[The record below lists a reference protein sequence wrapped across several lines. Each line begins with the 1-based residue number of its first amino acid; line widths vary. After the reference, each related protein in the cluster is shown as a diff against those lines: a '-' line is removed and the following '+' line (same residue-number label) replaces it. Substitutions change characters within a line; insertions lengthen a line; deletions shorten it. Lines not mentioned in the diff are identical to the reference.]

1 MSIVTQTT
9 DFKVKAGVIVAGTST
24 VSSST
29 GQTGTLQVNG
39 GAAISKNLIVG
50 TTSDFY
56 GDSKLYSNF
65 YVTGTSFLSDVT
77 INGITTS
84 TNTATATGFAQGSL
98 VLQGGAYV
106 GDNLIVMSTASSTAT
121 GLNNALYV
129 DGGFYAKTGLTSEGP
144 ALFKDT
150 VVFNGTATYVFSTN
164 TFYTDNILELHIPP
178 GGIDDVWSI
187 DDGKDIGIRIRYYD
201 DSNKNAAFVFA
212 NDTKQF
218 EFYKSGAEGTS
229 TFTNGVYGGI
239 KAGSLWLVDTTAT
252 SNTFTGALIVQGGA
266 GIAGDIYVGESVS
279 ANSLTARNLTDT
291 RLVIA
296 GFGGQLY
303 DYATLTFNTSTNI
316 IQGRI
321 TTATNSVF
329 ANTAT
334 NLAGG
339 TAGALVYQTDTG
351 STNFI
356 TLGTATYILTSN
368 GAEPF
373 WAPTGSAATASTATN
388 IEGGQ
393 TGQIPFQ
400 SAPGQTTFSSTLTY
414 KVDSGTLEVNGGST
428 ASGHIAASGDI
439 SSSSTVFTNYLRVS
453 NNTNSTG
460 TATGA
465 VTIVGGV
472 GIGQNL
478 HVGGDITVGVITTN
492 SNVSLLNGNNL
503 NLSSYTKTG
512 ISGSGL
518 INLDTYSGSDYR
530 SSKYFIQIV
539 DGTDVH
545 VTEMS
550 VFHDGTDSYK
560 TEYGYHYNNG
570 SLGSFN
576 AIYTASNVI
585 VTFLPAAANNM
596 TIKIV
601 RWSIT
606 S

>member
-1 MSIVTQTT
+1 MASIT
-9 DFKVKAGVIVAGTST
+9 DFIVNAGLRVSGTDVVT
-24 VSSST
+24 SSS
-29 GQTGTLQVNG
+29 GQVGVLQTLG
-39 GAAISKNLIVG
+39 GAAIRKNLIVG
-50 TTSDFY
+50 STVDIY
-56 GDSKLYSNF
+56 GTATFYSNLSI
-65 YVTGTSFLSDVT
+65 TGTISLSDINLSGIINSSNTTPASTTAGGTGAIVT
-77 INGITTS
+77 
-84 TNTATATGFAQGSL
+84 
-98 VLQGGAYV
+98 QGGAYL
-106 GDNLIVMSTASSTAT
+106 GDNLIIMSTASSTST
-121 GLNNALYV
+121 GLSNALYV
-129 DGGFYAKTGLTSEGP
+129 SGGAYVNDQFTVAGP

-150 VVFNGTATYVFSTN
+150 VVFNGTATYVYSTN

-178 GGIDDVWSI
+178 GGIDDVWTV

-201 DSNKNAAFVFA
+201 DSNKNAAVVFA

-229 TFTNGVYGGI
+229 TFANGVYSGI

-252 SNTFTGALIVQGGA
+252 NNTFTGALIVQGGA
-266 GIAGDIYVGESVS
+266 GIAGDIYAGAAVS
-279 ANSLTARNLTDT
+279 ADSLTARNLTDT

-296 GFGGQLY
+296 GAGGQLY
-303 DYATLTFNTSTNI
+303 DYATLTYNTSTNI

-321 TTATNSVF
+321 TTSTNSVF

-339 TAGALVYQTDTG
+339 SAGALVYQTGTG
-351 STNFI
+351 STSFVA
-356 TLGTATYILTSN
+356 LGTATYILTSN
-368 GAEPF
+368 GTAPF
-373 WAPTGSAATASTATN
+373 WAPTGSAASASTATN

-393 TGQIPFQ
+393 AGQVPFQ
-400 SAPGQTTFSSTLTY
+400 IGPGQTTFSSTLTY
-414 KVDSGTLEVNGGST
+414 KVDSSTLEVNGGST
-428 ASGHIAASGDI
+428 ASGHIAASGNI

-453 NNTNSTG
+453 NSTNSNG
-460 TATGA
+460 TDTGA
-465 VTIVGGV
+465 TTIVGGV
-472 GIGQNL
+472 GIGQDL
-478 HVGGDITVGVITTN
+478 HVGGDITVGVVTTN

-518 INLDTYSGSDYR
+518 INLDTYSGNDYR
-530 SSKYFIQIV
+530 ASKYFVQIV
-539 DGTDVH
+539 DGPNVH

-550 VFHDGTDSYK
+550 VFHDTVNSYK

-576 AIYTASNVI
+576 AMYTASNVI
-585 VTFLPAAANNM
+585 VTFLPTAASNM
-596 TIKIV
+596 TIKII